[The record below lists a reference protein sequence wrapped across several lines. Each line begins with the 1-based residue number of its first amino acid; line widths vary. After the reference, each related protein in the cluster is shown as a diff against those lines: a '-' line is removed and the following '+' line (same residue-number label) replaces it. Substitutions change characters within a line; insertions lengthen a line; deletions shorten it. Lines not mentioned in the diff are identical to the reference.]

1 MNKTWKPRS
10 LVMSLMT
17 RLQQLLKRLSKK
29 LKMKP
34 KKLPKN
40 KSPSRPRFKLLLLR
54 ISRLLRPPLLRM
66 PQMSL
71 SLRHL
76 RSRRRFLRPLSRL
89 LHLNLLRRNRILKCS
104 L

>member
-10 LVMSLMT
+10 LVMSLMN
-17 RLQQLLKRLSKK
+17 RQQLLLKRLSKK
-29 LKMKP
+29 LKMKH
-34 KKLPKN
+34 KKLLKN
-40 KSPSRPRFKLLLLR
+40 KPPSRPRFKLLLLR

-71 SLRHL
+71 SLKHL

-89 LHLNLLRRNRILKCS
+89 LHLNLLRRNRNLKC
-104 L
+104 LL